1 MLSELRKN
9 EITIDVD
16 FSCPGIEFKKN
27 TNLLKLSK
35 EYNQV
40 LNKRNKFPDIDL
52 ASLRKTWNDL
62 KVWKDKDRVM
72 LDEIEIAYDIFYQEY
87 LEYKEKSKTR

>member
-1 MLSELRKN
+1 MQLDYGAASA
-9 EITIDVD
+9 
-16 FSCPGIEFKKN
+16 GIEFKKN
-27 TNLLKLSK
+27 NNLLKLSK